1 MRVKQTLTTLL
12 AVLWFADAATALECR
27 VVTPDGSALAGAR
40 ITVIGRG
47 DTMLA
52 DGDGRFDLEP
62 VPEIPFVLF
71 VARPDGVAL
80 RPVTVVVVPE
90 EGPLTV
96 TVAPAGETVIVVSGV
111 VPDLELPPA
120 VATTVMGR
128 GDLGQR
134 LPAQL
139 FQTLENL
146 PGSEVSGDGHA
157 AVPSLRGL
165 PQDRTLL
172 LLDDGRVSSERRAG
186 PSASYLDPET
196 VEEVEVVRGPGSVA
210 YGSSS
215 FGGIIRSRT
224 RLPDPQGTQ
233 ALRWSAIGGS
243 GIDEVGA
250 AAEFTTGL
258 LGGGVMVGAHY
269 RDYGDY
275 ESPEGRVLD
284 SGSEMSGFRV
294 GWQAAV
300 LGGVAH
306 VLWRTDEARD
316 VGKPAPD
323 SDVQSVFYPIEQS
336 NRLGLGFE
344 RPGPGSWNR
353 IGVSVSWDDYR
364 VDLDKDRFAT
374 GTTPRKLAESRV
386 DANDFSIRADAERPL
401 GSWRM
406 VLGVDVSGRYD
417 LEAVNQSTTF
427 DSDGKP
433 VNTVS
438 EVSIES
444 ARGTDSGAFA
454 TIGRTS
460 GIWTFNL
467 GVRGDLVTSRN
478 QGGYFGDLST
488 SNSAASGFVAAGV
501 DLGGGVDFTAQV
513 AQGFRD
519 PLLSDRYYRGV
530 TGRGFI
536 TGNPDL
542 DPETSLQF
550 DLALR
555 FTGRSAAIGLY
566 AYRYNIDD
574 LIERYRV
581 GDNFYFRNHGDA
593 EIKGLELEGSLA
605 IGPALELQVGAQM
618 LEGETLEDGM
628 PTDGVPAPGVFAVV
642 RGTPSKR
649 WWWMARGAVFT
660 GDDRPGPTEQDV
672 PGYAVLDAGAG
683 FTMSKWLE
691 ISLLARNLANRSYL
705 SSTDEAAVLAPGRSV
720 QLVLRGR
727 L

>member
-1 MRVKQTLTTLL
+1 MRMKTSLATLM
-12 AVLWFADAATALECR
+12 AVLWLADAAAALECR
-27 VVTPDGSALAGAR
+27 VVTSDGTALSGAR
-40 ITVIGRG
+40 VSVVGRG
-47 DTMLA
+47 DSLLA
-52 DGDGRFDLEP
+52 DRNGWVTIEP
-62 VPEIPFVLF
+62 TPETPFVLF

-80 RPVTVVVVPE
+80 RPVTVAALPE

-96 TVAPAGETVIVVSGV
+96 IVAPAGETVNVVSGM

-120 VATTVMGR
+120 AAATVMGR
-128 GDLGQR
+128 GDLAQR

-210 YGSSS
+210 YGSSA

-224 RLPDPQGTQ
+224 RLPDTQGTQ
-233 ALRWSAIGGS
+233 SLRWSAIGGL
-243 GIDEVGA
+243 GLDEVGA

-275 ESPEGRVLD
+275 DSPE
-284 SGSEMSGFRV
+284 
-294 GWQAAV
+294 
-300 LGGVAH
+300 
-306 VLWRTDEARD
+306 ARN
-316 VGKPAPD
+316 VGKPSPD
-323 SDVQSVFYPIEQS
+323 SAVQSVFYPIEQS

-344 RPGPGSWNR
+344 RPGPGSWSR
-353 IGVSVSWDDYR
+353 IGVSVAWDDYR
-364 VDLDKDRFAT
+364 VDLDKDRMAA
-374 GTTPRKLAESRV
+374 GIVPRKLAESRV

-417 LEAVNQSTTF
+417 LNAVNETTTF
-427 DSDGKP
+427 AANGEP
-433 VNTVS
+433 LATAS

-454 TIGRTS
+454 TFSRGL
-460 GIWTFNL
+460 GIWNFNF

-478 QGGYFGDLST
+478 RGGYFGDLTT
-488 SNSAASGFVAAGV
+488 SNSAVSGFAAVGV
-501 DLGGGVDFTAQV
+501 DLGSGLELTGQV
-513 AQGFRD
+513 ARGFRD

-550 DLALR
+550 DFALR
-555 FTGRSAAIGLY
+555 FTGHRTTAGLY
-566 AYRYNIDD
+566 AYKYRIDD

-581 GDNFYFRNHGDA
+581 GDNFFFRNHGDG
-593 EIKGLELEGSLA
+593 EIRGLEVEGSLV
-605 IGPALELQVGAQM
+605 ISPALELQVGAQV

-628 PTDGVPAPGVFAVV
+628 PTDGVPAPGVFAVL
-642 RGTPSKR
+642 RGEPTKL
-649 WWWMARGAVFT
+649 WWWMVRGAAFAS
-660 GDDRPGPTEQDV
+660 DDRPGPTEQDL

-683 FTMSKWLE
+683 YTVTKWLSVE
-691 ISLLARNLANRSYL
+691 VLGRNLLNRSYL
-705 SSTDEAAVLAPGRSV
+705 SSSDEAAVLAPGRSL
-720 QLVLRGR
+720 QFVLRGR

>member
-1 MRVKQTLTTLL
+1 MNCSRTLILMT
-12 AVLWFADAATALECR
+12 VLWSAATAAALECR
-27 VVTPDGSALAGAR
+27 VVMPDGSPLAGAR

-47 DTMLA
+47 DSLLA

-62 VPEIPFVLF
+62 VPETPFVLF

-80 RPVTVVVVPE
+80 QPVTVVAVPQQDL
-90 EGPLTV
+90 LTV
-96 TVAPAGETVIVVSGV
+96 TVAPAGETVMVVSGV

-128 GDLGQR
+128 GDLVQR

-139 FQTLENL
+139 FQTIENL

-157 AVPSLRGL
+157 AVPSLRGM
-165 PQDRTLL
+165 PQHRTLL

-186 PSASYLDPET
+186 PSATYLDPET
-196 VEEVEVVRGPGSVA
+196 IEEVEVVRGPGSVA
-210 YGSSS
+210 YGSDA

-224 RLPDPQGTQ
+224 RLPDTQGTRS
-233 ALRWSAIGGS
+233 LRWSAIGGT
-243 GIDEVGA
+243 GLDEVGA

-275 ESPEGRVLD
+275 ESPQGTVLD
-284 SGSEMSGFRV
+284 SGSEMIGFRL
-294 GWQAAV
+294 GWQAAI

-323 SDVQSVFYPIEQS
+323 SASTSVVYPVEQS

-344 RPGPGSWNR
+344 RPGPGSWSR

-364 VDLDKDRFAT
+364 VDLDKDRLAA
-374 GTTPRKLAESRV
+374 GTAPRIVAESRV

-406 VLGVDVSGRYD
+406 VVGVDISGRYD
-417 LEAVNQSTTF
+417 LNAVNRTTIF
-427 DSDGKP
+427 EGNGEP
-433 VNTVS
+433 VDTLS
-438 EVSIES
+438 EISIES
-444 ARGTDSGAFA
+444 ARGTDYGAFA
-454 TIGRTS
+454 TFGR
-460 GIWTFNL
+460 GLGKWKLNV
-467 GVRGDLVTSRN
+467 GVRGDSVTSRN
-478 QGGYFGDLST
+478 QGGYFGDITT
-488 SNSAASGFVAAGV
+488 SNSAVSGFAAVGV
-501 DLGGGVDFTAQV
+501 NLGSGVELTGQV
-513 AQGFRD
+513 ARGFRD

-536 TGNPDL
+536 TGNPNL

-550 DLALR
+550 DGALR
-555 FTGRSAAIGLY
+555 FTGRRIAAGLY
-566 AYRYNIDD
+566 AYGYRIED

-581 GDNFYFRNHGDA
+581 GDNFFFRNHGDA
-593 EIKGLELEGSLA
+593 KIRGLELEGSLA
-605 IGPALELQVGAQM
+605 IGSALDLQVGAQV
-618 LEGETLEDGM
+618 LEGETLDDES
-628 PTDGVPAPGVFAVV
+628 PTDGVPAPGVFAVL
-642 RGTPSKR
+642 RGEPSKR
-649 WWWMARGAVFT
+649 WWWMVRGAAYA
-660 GDDRPGPTEQDV
+660 GDDRPGPTEQDL
-672 PGYAVLDAGAG
+672 PGYGVLDAGVGYTIAEG
-683 FTMSKWLE
+683 LE
-691 ISLLARNLANRSYL
+691 ISLLGRNLLNRSYL
-705 SSTDEAAVLAPGRSV
+705 ASSDEDAVLAPGRSL

>member
-1 MRVKQTLTTLL
+1 MKRLHSLIFL
-12 AVLWFADAATALECR
+12 GVLWAAATAAALECR

-40 ITVIGRG
+40 ITVVGRG
-47 DTMLA
+47 DSILA
-52 DGDGRFDLEP
+52 DQDGRFNLDP
-62 VPEIPFVLF
+62 VPEVPFVLF

-80 RPVTVVVVPE
+80 RPVPVVAVPE
-90 EGPLTV
+90 EGLLTV
-96 TVAPAGETVIVVSGV
+96 TVAPAGETVTVVSGV

-146 PGSEVSGDGHA
+146 PGAEVSGDGHA

-165 PQDRTLL
+165 PQHRTLL

-196 VEEVEVVRGPGSVA
+196 IEEVEVVRGPGSVA
-210 YGSSS
+210 YGSSA

-233 ALRWSAIGGS
+233 SLRWTLVGGT
-243 GIDEVGA
+243 GLDEAGA

-275 ESPEGRVLD
+275 ESPEGTVLD
-284 SGSEMSGFRV
+284 SGSEMAGFRI
-294 GWQAAV
+294 GWQAAMF
-300 LGGVAH
+300 GGVAH
-306 VLWRTDEARD
+306 VLWRTDQARE

-323 SDVQSVFYPIEQS
+323 SAVTSVFYPIEQS

-344 RPGPGSWNR
+344 RTGPGSWSR
-353 IGVSVSWDDYR
+353 IGVTVAWDDYR
-364 VDLDKDRFAT
+364 VDLDKDRFAS
-374 GTTPRKLAESRV
+374 GATPRKLAESRV

-401 GSWRM
+401 GAWRL
-406 VLGVDVSGRYD
+406 VLGLDVSGRYD
-417 LEAVNQSTTF
+417 LEAVNVSTTF
-427 DSDGKP
+427 DPDEQP
-433 VNTVS
+433 VDTVS

-444 ARGTDSGAFA
+444 ARGTDYGAFA
-454 TIGRTS
+454 TLGRRL
-460 GIWTFNL
+460 GKWKLNL
-467 GVRGDLVTSRN
+467 GVRGDSVTSRN
-478 QGGYFGDLST
+478 RGGYFGDLTT
-488 SNSAASGFVAAGV
+488 SNAAVSGFAAVGV
-501 DLGGGVDFTAQV
+501 DLGSGLELTGQV
-513 AQGFRD
+513 ARGFRD

-555 FTGRSAAIGLY
+555 FTGGRSAVGLY
-566 AYRYNIDD
+566 AYSYRIDD
-574 LIERYRV
+574 LIERFRV
-581 GDNFYFRNHGDA
+581 GDDFSFRNHGDA
-593 EIKGLELEGSLA
+593 EITGLELEASLVIGSS
-605 IGPALELQVGAQM
+605 LEVQVGAQA
-618 LEGETLEDGM
+618 LQGKTLEDGA

-642 RGTPSKR
+642 RGAPSKR
-649 WWWMARGAVFT
+649 WWWMTRGAVFAA
-660 GDDRPGPTEQDV
+660 DDRPGPTEQDV

-683 FTMSKWLE
+683 FTVSEWLE
-691 ISLLARNLANRSYL
+691 ISLLARNLLNRSYL
-705 SSTDEAAVLAPGRSV
+705 ASSDEDAVLAPGRSI